1 MDTNAALRKR
11 AFRLV
16 NRLGISQKVLASKMG
31 MPTSTFSKWLNR
43 KGVGPVPV
51 TALDGLNAYLGEL
64 REELDLDMTTLSPDD
79 QERIQTQTEALET
92 EHVIKRAERAAK
104 RRRRQRRVGKRVA
117 RS

>member
-1 MDTNAALRKR
+1 MDEIAPVSCSSPALLGLRFCLMDTNAALRKR

-64 REELDLDMTTLSPDD
+64 REELDL
-79 QERIQTQTEALET
+79 
-92 EHVIKRAERAAK
+92 
-104 RRRRQRRVGKRVA
+104 G
-117 RS
+117 